1 MELNLVENYLKKY
14 FEGETTIAEE
24 QALKTYFSS
33 KNVAQHLKQYV
44 PLFEYYEQQKEIQ
57 MPLQVTEKSNKQ
69 SMIWMS
75 VAAAILII
83 FSFYTFEFQ
92 ESNNLNSNVY
102 GSFDTPEKAFA
113 ETQKALNLLSEKVNV
128 GVQSME
134 RMNEYEQSKNTIFKT
149 N

>member
-1 MELNLVENYLKKY
+1 MELNLIEVYLKKY
-14 FEGETTIAEE
+14 FEGESTIAEE
-24 QALKTYFSS
+24 RALQAYFSS

-44 PLFEYYEQQKEIQ
+44 PLFEYYVQQKEIQ
-57 MPLQVTEKSNKQ
+57 MPLHVTEKSNKQ

-83 FSFYTFEFQ
+83 FSFYTYEFQ
-92 ESNNLNSNVY
+92 ESENLNSKVY

-113 ETQKALNLLSEKVNV
+113 ETQKALHLLSEKVNV
-128 GVQSME
+128 GVQSMG
-134 RMNEYEQSKNTIFKT
+134 RMNEYEQSKNKIFKT

>member
-1 MELNLVENYLKKY
+1 MELNLVEVYLKKY
-14 FEGETTIAEE
+14 FEGESTIAEE
-24 QALKTYFSS
+24 RALQAYFSS

-57 MPLQVTEKSNKQ
+57 MPMNVTEKSNKQ
-69 SMIWMS
+69 SLIWMS

-83 FSFYTFEFQ
+83 FSFYTYEFQ
-92 ESNNLNSNVY
+92 ESGNLNSKVY

-113 ETQKALNLLSEKVNV
+113 ETQKALHLLSEKVNV
-128 GVQSME
+128 GVKSMG
-134 RMNEYEQSKNTIFKT
+134 RMNEYEQSKNKIFKT